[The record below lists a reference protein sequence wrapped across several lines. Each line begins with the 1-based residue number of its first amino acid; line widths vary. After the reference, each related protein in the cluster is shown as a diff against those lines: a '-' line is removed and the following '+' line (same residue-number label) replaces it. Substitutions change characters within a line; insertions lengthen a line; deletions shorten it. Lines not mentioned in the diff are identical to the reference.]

1 MRDEDDGEKKRRGEV
16 LETRVHAYAHARRRP
31 EAREVRAGETESKII
46 SGSTEINRAN
56 VEMEERT
63 RTKRASPRL
72 TDVSLEA

>member
-16 LETRVHAYAHARRRP
+16 LETCVHTRVRRRP
-31 EAREVRAGETESKII
+31 EAREEVRAGETESKII
-46 SGSTEINRAN
+46 SGSAEINRAN
-56 VEMEERT
+56 VEMEQRT